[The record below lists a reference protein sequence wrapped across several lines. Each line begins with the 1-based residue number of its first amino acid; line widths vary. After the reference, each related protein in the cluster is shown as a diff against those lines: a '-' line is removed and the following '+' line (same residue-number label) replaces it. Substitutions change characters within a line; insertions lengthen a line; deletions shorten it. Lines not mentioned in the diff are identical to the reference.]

1 MRIETLLNPE
11 YWILNTR
18 AARRGIRVVAGLAE
32 AGAVLLLFLTGFTG
46 LTGWKVGRPRRGRR
60 SAPGSNSES

>member
-18 AARRGIRVVAGLAE
+18 AARRDIPVVAGLAE
-32 AGAVLLLFLTGFTG
+32 AGAVLLLFFDRTAECRAQAG
-46 LTGWKVGRPRRGRR
+46 
-60 SAPGSNSES
+60 